1 MRRLLLAAAI
11 AGLAVV
17 GPAALASAH
26 PLGNVTV
33 NTYAGV
39 VFGADHATI
48 DYVLDLAELPTV
60 QARQG
65 IDTDGDD
72 AVSDAEAAAYRARE
86 CASLRDGLTLA
97 VDDRP
102 LPLEV
107 AATTL
112 SFPPGQAGLST
123 LRLECSL
130 RAAAGL
136 DGDARLSFA
145 DANLGD
151 RLGWREVTFNGDG
164 VTLSGADVASVSLSE
179 RLTAYP
185 EGTAAPRQLSAGAQ
199 ARPGGPRYV
208 AATTSS
214 TADEPQARGSD
225 ALTQA
230 LSGIVGG
237 RELGV
242 AAGALALGI
251 AVVLGGFHSLAP
263 GHGKT
268 LMAAA
273 VVGRR
278 GTGRQVLAI
287 GSTVA
292 ATHTTGVLVL
302 GSVLWLTQSLAPD
315 RLLPWLTAASGVLL
329 AIAGATLLLRRL
341 TGRGGLTHGHH
352 HHPHHEHAHEPHA
365 HSDDAHGD
373 HAHGDDAHGDHA
385 HGTRHAHGDT
395 PTRDHG
401 HTDHA
406 PAHTRTGHAHTD
418 GASTRITHGPRPR
431 TTTTATRPRPR
442 PRPRRPQPGPR

>member
-39 VFGADHATI
+39 VLGTDHATV

-72 AVSDAEAAAYRARE
+72 VVSDAEAGAYRARE
-86 CASLRDGLTLA
+86 CASLRDGLSLA

-102 LPLEV
+102 LPLDV

-112 SFPPGQAGLST
+112 SFPPGQAGLPT

-136 DGDARLSFA
+136 DGAARLSFA

-185 EGTAAPRQLSAGAQ
+185 EGTAAPRQLSASAQ

-214 TADEPQARGSD
+214 TADRPQARGSD

-352 HHPHHEHAHEPHA
+352 HHPHHEH
-365 HSDDAHGD
+365 
-373 HAHGDDAHGDHA
+373 HAHGDAHATTPTAITPTPHADHA
-385 HGTRHAHGDT
+385 QATAST
-395 PTRDHG
+395 PTDDHV
-401 HTDHA
+401 
-406 PAHTRTGHAHTD
+406 TRTT
-418 GASTRITHGPRPR
+418 TPRPR
-431 TTTTATRPRPR
+431 TTPRTRRTGTATATATTRPQPRPR
-442 PRPRRPQPGPR
+442 PRPRRTTATAR